1 MNSDFIILTSISF
14 NKSVGRLARK
24 YPSLIKDLLHFKEEL
39 LANPTNGI
47 ALGKDCYKIRMKISS
62 KGQGK
67 SGGARVITYVKIN
80 NKTITLLEI
89 FDKSEIENITDKELS
104 DLLKKAI

>member
-24 YPSLIKDLLHFKEEL
+24 YPSLIKDLLHLKEEL

-67 SGGARVITYVKIN
+67 SGGARLITYVKIN

-89 FDKSEIENITDKELS
+89 FDKSEMENITDKELS